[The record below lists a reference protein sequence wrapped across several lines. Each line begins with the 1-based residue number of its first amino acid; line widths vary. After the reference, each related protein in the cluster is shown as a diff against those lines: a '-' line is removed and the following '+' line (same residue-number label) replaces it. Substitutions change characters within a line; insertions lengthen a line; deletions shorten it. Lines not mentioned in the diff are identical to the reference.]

1 MNSINRRS
9 VLLAGLGAAGTGILS
24 ACSTDSSS
32 TPSLLNPSGSQVARA
47 EKKRGGTGNVRRLR
61 LTAAAGVLDLGGGT
75 LAKSWAFNGQAPGKE
90 IRISAGDT
98 LSAELSNRLPDK
110 TTTSIHWHGLA
121 LRSDMDGVPPVTQT
135 AVRAGADFTYR
146 FIADAPGTYFFHPH
160 VGVQLDR
167 GLYAPLIVEDP
178 REPLSYDDE
187 WVVVLDDWLDG
198 VTGTPDEAFAELR
211 QGMGGMNMDGMRMGD
226 SDGSSTPSGPADS
239 SGHDMG
245 HMSGMDMGGMDMSG
259 MDMSGAG
266 TGGKTTSPPA
276 TPSSSSPSD
285 GMSMKFMLMGA
296 TSDLLGGDAGDVA
309 YPYHLVNG
317 RVPTDP
323 AVYTGKP
330 GRRIRLRIINAG
342 GDTAYRVALG
352 GHRLTITHTDG
363 FPVKHQE
370 VDALL
375 IGMGER
381 YDVLVTLGNGVFPLV
396 ALAEGKDASGM
407 ALMRTGPGSTP
418 KPIVRPK
425 ELNGMI
431 MTAAQLRAADDVRLE
446 TKKADRVHLIELT
459 GGMHKYDW
467 AINGRRYDMA
477 DPTAN
482 PLLVEEGQRVRLD
495 FVNTTDM
502 WHPMHLHG
510 HTYQLG
516 SDGPR
521 KDTTIVLPKKKVSVV
536 FDAVNPGQWM
546 LHCHNAYHGEA
557 GMMALVAYQG

>member
-1 MNSINRRS
+1 MNSIKRRS
-9 VLLAGLGAAGTGILS
+9 VLLAGLGTAGTGVLT
-24 ACSTDSSS
+24 ACSSSS
-32 TPSLLNPSGSQVARA
+32 SPSLVSPSGPQVARA
-47 EKKRGGTGNVRRLR
+47 EKKRASTGKVHSLN
-61 LTAAAGVLDLGGGT
+61 LTAASAMLDLGAGT
-75 LAKSWAFNGQAPGKE
+75 MAKSWAFSGQAPGKE

-98 LSAELSNRLPDK
+98 LAAELSNQLPNR

-121 LRSDMDGVPPVTQT
+121 LRSDMDGVPPATQS
-135 AVRAGADFTYR
+135 AVRAGANFTYR
-146 FIADAPGTYFFHPH
+146 FIADTPGTYFFHPH

-178 REPLSYDDE
+178 KEPLSYDDE

-198 VTGTPDEAFAELR
+198 VTGTPDEAFTELR
-211 QGMGGMNMDGMRMGD
+211 QGMGGMDMGGSDD
-226 SDGSSTPSGPADS
+226 SSSSSS

-245 HMSGMDMGGMDMSG
+245 DMGGMDMSG
-259 MDMSGAG
+259 EG
-266 TGGKTTSPPA
+266 TDEE
-276 TPSSSSPSD
+276 SPSPSASGSSGD

-296 TSDLLGGDAGDVA
+296 DSDLLGGDAGDVK

-317 RVPTDP
+317 KVPTDP

-330 GRRIRLRIINAG
+330 GRRVRLRIINAG

-352 GHRLTITHTDG
+352 GHKLTITHTDG
-363 FPVKHQE
+363 FPVEHQQ

-381 YDVLVTLGNGVFPLV
+381 YDVLVTLDDGVFPLV
-396 ALAEGKDASGM
+396 ALAEGKNASGM
-407 ALMRTGPGSTP
+407 ALMRTGSGSAP
-418 KPIVRPK
+418 KPTVRPK
-425 ELNGMI
+425 ELDGLI
-431 MTAAQLRAADDVRLE
+431 MTASQLRAADDVRLE
-446 TKKADRVHLIELT
+446 AKKVDRVHRIELT
-459 GGMHKYDW
+459 GGMDKYNW
-467 AINGRRYDMA
+467 AINGKRYDMA

-516 SDGPR
+516 SSGPR
-521 KDTTIVLPKKKVSVV
+521 KDTTIVLPKKTVSVI
-536 FDAVNPGQWM
+536 FDADNPGQWM

-557 GMMALVAYQG
+557 GMMALVAYRA